1 MLSPVNDDRLKA
13 ALTYAARGWYTFPA
27 PPDGS
32 KKSLK
37 AALYSKTAEHPDGA
51 PWGKTRAEAEIRAD
65 WQRWPDANIGLPT
78 GAASG
83 FIVIEADTM
92 EGHQVDGLASLR
104 KLEAEHGKLP
114 DTRTTVSPSGSPHLY
129 FKHPGVGIKIRS
141 APLDQVNFP
150 GIDVK
155 GDGGMVLA
163 PPSVRPGKGEYK
175 VVNDL
180 PLADLP
186 QWLLDLLLA
195 ASHRP
200 ASAARAPGD
209 KPSPTAQQ
217 VLAAVAVTP
226 NDGEGGWEAWNNYG
240 MAIFAATDG
249 SDDGE
254 DIFHAWSKKLE
265 DKYDRTDTAT
275 KWQAFHACPPKVITV
290 GSVFFAAN
298 EACPAWRTFVRERE
312 GTIEAQMAAVVEE
325 FSAVRRQDQGD
336 QQAPCA
342 GHRWHQGGRDEVRL
356 QGQLSTAAAGS
367 LQAVAQ
373 EPAAGAGGQEA
384 SPDRRLLA
392 QPP

>member
-1 MLSPVNDDRLKA
+1 VLSPVNDDRLKA

-226 NDGEGGWEAWNNYG
+226 NDGVKADGKPGTTTAWRSSPRPT
-240 MAIFAATDG
+240 AAT
-249 SDDGE
+249 
-254 DIFHAWSKKLE
+254 
-265 DKYDRTDTAT
+265 TAKT
-275 KWQAFHACPPKVITV
+275 SSTPGRRSLKTSTTAPIRRPSGKPST
-290 GSVFFAAN
+290 
-298 EACPAWRTFVRERE
+298 PA
-312 GTIEAQMAAVVEE
+312 
-325 FSAVRRQDQGD
+325 RR
-336 QQAPCA
+336 
-342 GHRWHQGGRDEVRL
+342 R
-356 QGQLSTAAAGS
+356 
-367 LQAVAQ
+367 
-373 EPAAGAGGQEA
+373 
-384 SPDRRLLA
+384 
-392 QPP
+392 